1 MEKNYQVNILPAN
14 NSIFYYKGDSYFFMV
29 SDFTRLYKIQDN
41 VVMCLDTIN
50 RKTIEEILVYWFDDI
65 FELRYQSQFM
75 FKHVPSVTEGECY
88 ESIHGDKYIVIRHED
103 TYSLVSYPE
112 FIVQVNYSKLTAT
125 ELAAKLAKDG
135 DVKCSTVVDF
145 KEI

>member
-1 MEKNYQVNILPAN
+1 
-14 NSIFYYKGDSYFFMV
+14 
-29 SDFTRLYKIQDN
+29 
-41 VVMCLDTIN
+41 MCLDTIN

-75 FKHVPSVTEGECY
+75 FKHVPSITEGECY